1 MRESFKWSSERDCRR
16 TKKRKKKKS
25 EAAFAAASGLSDRA
39 GATRIYQLK
48 ESRGSDRK
56 KRGIGEENEEE
67 EERRRESEAET
78 DEGKQIDCEEK
89 RKKGVRYAKN
99 GNENTRASTQ

>member
-39 GATRIYQLK
+39 GATRIYQ
-48 ESRGSDRK
+48 
-56 KRGIGEENEEE
+56 
-67 EERRRESEAET
+67 
-78 DEGKQIDCEEK
+78 
-89 RKKGVRYAKN
+89 
-99 GNENTRASTQ
+99 